1 MNHLLLFVDKGIR
14 LDTSKTVSL
23 FQKHLLEVKS
33 PEPILHFTKYD
44 YLISGV
50 LCFSYILFV
59 WLYISN
65 RKRLSQITKGLF
77 IGRYANQFAR
87 EGGAVGNRLVIFLSA
102 LFVLTSSLFF
112 YQTTTYF
119 GFLQTQNPVSLFF
132 ITAIIILSI
141 YAVKLLV
148 IKFAGFLFETQKE
161 VWEYTVSV
169 FLFCNTVGL
178 FMLPIV
184 ICLAFLKQV
193 NPSIFIYCGFALII
207 ILFLTRLIRG
217 VIIGLN
223 SPRVSKFYLF
233 LYLCTLEIVPLVIFT
248 QFFTVRIAS

>member
-1 MNHLLLFVDKGIR
+1 MNHLLLFFDKGIHP
-14 LDTSKTVSL
+14 DTSQTVSI
-23 FQKHLLEVKS
+23 FQKHLLAVKS
-33 PEPILHFTKYD
+33 PEPILHFTRYD

-50 LCFSYILFV
+50 LCFSYMLFV

-65 RKRLSQITKGLF
+65 RKRLGQITRGLF
-77 IGRYANQFAR
+77 IGRYANQLAR

-112 YQTTTYF
+112 YQISNYY
-119 GFLQTQNPVSLFF
+119 GFLPDYNSVSLFF
-132 ITAIIILSI
+132 ITALIIFLI
-141 YAVKLLV
+141 YGVKLLV
-148 IKFAGFLFETQKE
+148 IKFAGLLFETQKE
-161 VWEYTVSV
+161 VWEYSISV

-178 FMLPIV
+178 FMLPVV
-184 ICLAFLKQV
+184 ICLAFFKQA
-193 NPSIFIYCGFALII
+193 NPVIFIYIGLSLLV

-248 QFFTVRIAS
+248 QFFMVKIAS

>member
-1 MNHLLLFVDKGIR
+1 MYS
-14 LDTSKTVSL
+14 DTLATVSL
-23 FQKHLLEVKS
+23 FSDHLLEARNPKPV
-33 PEPILHFTKYD
+33 IHYTHYD
-44 YLISGV
+44 YLIAGV

-65 RKRLSQITKGLF
+65 RKRLNQIIRGLF
-77 IGRYANQFAR
+77 IARYANQFAR
-87 EGGAVGNRLVIFLSA
+87 EGGAVGNRLVIFMSV
-102 LFVLTSSLFF
+102 LFVLTCTLFF
-112 YQTTTYF
+112 YQTGTYF
-119 GFLQTQNPVSLFF
+119 GFINAQNSFSLFF
-132 ITAIIILSI
+132 ITT
-141 YAVKLLV
+141 LV
-148 IKFAGFLFETQKE
+148 IVAIYVVKILVLKFAGFLFETQKE
-161 VWEYTVSV
+161 VWEYTVGV

-193 NPSIFIYCGFALII
+193 NPSVFIYSGFILITV
-207 ILFLTRLIRG
+207 LFLTRLIRG

-248 QFFTVRIAS
+248 QFFMGKITI